1 MKKITIILASAIAL
15 CSCNEDVL
23 QIQDSTPQEYTIRL
37 NPVGDISAH
46 YSPLTKAG
54 SVNDTIWYGI
64 NIKRDNKD
72 YLFGLYDDIT
82 KFDVK
87 MSADHNYSFEISAVK
102 GNSHPLCILDS
113 TRVST
118 YIDEDGITHYSEWF
132 YIYSVAFPFSDN
144 RVIDFSYNYQTI
156 LFKRGNKVPVVNQLI
171 YELEYNSYTNRSYC
185 SLSHDLIWRQFKN
198 LSIGKNSNE
207 WYRFYGTK
215 TNFTPSHDET
225 LQFTMKHEGFGLQY
239 NVTGICDGSVSVVID
254 NNLENNDK
262 VTYFSQPAITGN
274 FTSPQKVIEFR
285 DMTAE
290 TEQVKVSVVWTRG
303 NNVVDDL
310 GSTIVNVRRNKV
322 NKINITLG
330 EHSNSKA
337 MMVTTD
343 ASDYFGVENKEINI

>member
-46 YSPLTKAG
+46 YSPLTKVG
-54 SVNDTIWYGI
+54 STETTWYGI
-64 NIKRDNKD
+64 NIKRDGND

-82 KFDVK
+82 RFKVQL
-87 MSADHNYSFEISAVK
+87 STSHSYSFEVSAVK
-102 GNSHPLCILDS
+102 TDMQIVALGG
-113 TRVST
+113 T
-118 YIDEDGITHYSEWF
+118 YSNKVTKIN
-132 YIYSVAFPFSDN
+132 FPFNLSDKETDGN
-144 RVIDFSYNYQTI
+144 DGHTFSNNGWFSLNTDQ
-156 LFKRGNKVPVVNQLI
+156 
-171 YELEYNSYTNRSYC
+171 YESM
-185 SLSHDLIWRQFKN
+185 HDLLSMNFCNTLISGIYYRFYNKYYSRYDVTLFSNFSN
-198 LSIGKNSNE
+198 LPSGNNSNE

-239 NVTGICDGSVSVVID
+239 NVNGICDGSVSVVID
-254 NNLENNDK
+254 NNLENDDK